1 MSPLDLDLAIP
12 QLEGSITVAGFRMAI
27 SGGNLFTSIAFLATL
42 TILGVCIFMLNEK
55 TPWKSRIPVL
65 ISSGIGLLFMV
76 FTLIQFIPGVN
87 PDLRMVSDMLKSAD
101 INTDLSKVIRPQ
113 FGVFGVAIGFIVAL
127 IGAWNIPKSDLP
139 IEDH

>member
-1 MSPLDLDLAIP
+1 
-12 QLEGSITVAGFRMAI
+12 
-27 SGGNLFTSIAFLATL
+27 
-42 TILGVCIFMLNEK
+42 
-55 TPWKSRIPVL
+55 
-65 ISSGIGLLFMV
+65 MV